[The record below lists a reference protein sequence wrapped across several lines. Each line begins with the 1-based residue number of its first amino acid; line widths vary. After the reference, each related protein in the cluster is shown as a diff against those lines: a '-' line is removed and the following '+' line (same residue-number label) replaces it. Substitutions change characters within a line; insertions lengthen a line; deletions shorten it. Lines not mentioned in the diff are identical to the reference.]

1 MISGLKYLLPHHHK
15 MQEKIKE
22 NDMIKTILFDLD
34 GTLLPMDQ
42 ELFVKTYFKLLLE
55 RLVPL
60 GYEKEKLIQTMMAGV
75 EAMVRNDGSTNNE
88 TVFWK
93 LFEKMMGTE
102 ALKHRPL
109 IDDFYTNDF
118 NKASFTCPRNE
129 KVKGY
134 FEQVKA
140 MGFRVVLATN
150 PIFPAPATEN
160 RIRWAGLNP
169 EDFELYTTYENS
181 TFCKPNP
188 KYYQEILD
196 KIGCKA
202 EECLMVGNDVT
213 EDMVAETLGIKVF
226 LHKDCLI
233 NKEEKDISR
242 YPQGGFE
249 ELMDFLK
256 EIK

>member
-1 MISGLKYLLPHHHK
+1 MIT
-15 MQEKIKE
+15 
-22 NDMIKTILFDLD
+22 TILFDLD

-55 RLVPL
+55 RLIPF
-60 GYEKEKLIQTMMAGV
+60 GYEKDSFIATMMAGV
-75 EAMVRNDGSTNNE
+75 EAMIRNDGSVKNE
-88 TVFWK
+88 EAFWK
-93 LFEKMMGTE
+93 IFKEKMGSE
-102 ALKHRPL
+102 ALNHRPM

-129 KVKGY
+129 KVAEYMK
-134 FEQVKA
+134 QVKE
-140 MGFRVVLATN
+140 MGFRVVIATN

-160 RIRWAGLNP
+160 RIRWAGLSP
-169 EDFELYTTYENS
+169 EDFDHYTTYENS
-181 TFCKPNP
+181 SYCKPNP

-196 KIGCKA
+196 HIGCKA

-213 EDMVAETLGIKVF
+213 EDMVAETLGMRVF

-233 NKEEKDISR
+233 NKEGKDISK

-256 EIK
+256 GLK

>member
-1 MISGLKYLLPHHHK
+1 MIT
-15 MQEKIKE
+15 
-22 NDMIKTILFDLD
+22 TILFDLD
-34 GTLLPMDQ
+34 GTLLPMNQ
-42 ELFVKTYFKLLLE
+42 ELFVKAYFKLLLE
-55 RLVPL
+55 RLLPL
-60 GYEKEKLIQTMMAGV
+60 GYEKDKFIQTIMAGM
-75 EAMVRNDGSTNNE
+75 EAMVRNDGTVKNE
-88 TVFWK
+88 VVFWK
-93 LFEKMMGTE
+93 VFEEMMGKE
-102 ALKHRPL
+102 ALEHRPL
-109 IDDFYTNDF
+109 IDDFYVNDF

-129 KVKGY
+129 KVAGY
-134 FEQVKA
+134 FNQVKE

-160 RIRWAGLNP
+160 RIRWAGLKP

-181 TFCKPNP
+181 SYCKPNP

-213 EDMVAETLGIKVF
+213 EDMVAKTLGMKVF

-233 NKEEKDISR
+233 NKEEQDISE

-256 EIK
+256 GLK